1 MNTTSILIKTD
12 PKLKE
17 DAQKTAEEMG
27 ISLTSVIN
35 RYLKHF
41 VQTKTITF
49 TTSEEH
55 PTENFLKGLKEA
67 EEDIKKGRVISF
79 KNKDEVLTYLD
90 KKIAYAKKTKSA
102 SSY

>member
-49 TTSEEH
+49 TASEEH
-55 PTENFLKGLKEA
+55 PTENFLEGLREA
-67 EEDIKKGRVISF
+67 EEDIKEGRVISF
-79 KNKDEVLTYLD
+79 RDKDETLAYLGQEIED
-90 KKIAYAKKTKSA
+90 EKRRTISH
-102 SSY
+102 

>member
-17 DAQKTAEEMG
+17 DAQKTAIEMG

-41 VQTKTITF
+41 VRTKTITF
-49 TTSEEH
+49 TANEEH
-55 PTENFLKGLKEA
+55 PTEFFLEGLREA
-67 EEDIKKGRVISF
+67 EEDIKEGRIISF
-79 KNKDEVLTYLD
+79 KNKDEVLAYLD
-90 KKIAYAKKTKSA
+90 KKIVYAKKTKTA
-102 SSY
+102 SSR

>member
-1 MNTTSILIKTD
+1 VNTTSILIKTD
-12 PKLKE
+12 QKLKE
-17 DAQKTAEEMG
+17 EAQKTAEEMG

-55 PTENFLKGLKEA
+55 PTENFLEGLREA
-67 EEDIKKGRVISF
+67 EKDIKEGRVISF
-79 KNKDEVLTYLD
+79 KNKDETLSYLD
-90 KKIAYAKKTKSA
+90 QEIEDEKRRTTTH
-102 SSY
+102 

>member
-1 MNTTSILIKTD
+1 MNTSSILVKTD
-12 PKLKE
+12 PKLKQE
-17 DAQKTAEEMG
+17 AQKTAEEMG

-55 PTENFLKGLKEA
+55 PTEIFLEGLREA
-67 EEDIKKGRVISF
+67 EEDIKAGHVISF
-79 KNKDEVLTYLD
+79 KNKDEALSYLD
-90 KKIAYAKKTKSA
+90 QEIEDEKRQTSTH
-102 SSY
+102 

>member
-1 MNTTSILIKTD
+1 MNTTSILVKTD

-17 DAQKTAEEMG
+17 EAQKAAEEMG

-49 TTSEEH
+49 TANDEVPNAQTIKA
-55 PTENFLKGLKEA
+55 LKA
-67 EEDIKKGRVISF
+67 SEEDIKAGRVSPAF
-79 KNKDEVLTYLD
+79 KNAEDAIKWLENPNAHYQNGD
-90 KKIAYAKKTKSA
+90 KV
-102 SSY
+102 